1 MGTSQYGSKNGFWDR
16 IVDKKLPNSTLIN
29 NDKQYSY
36 GDNMKVKYATIIVED
51 MDESIKF
58 YTEVM
63 GLEID
68 SQHNPQP
75 GATITLLK
83 GEGDAMIELI
93 KNTENETG
101 LFSVGMDVED
111 INTTVKELKSKGARI
126 TMEPIP
132 ITVGTLAFLED
143 PNGVKIALIQH
154 H

>member
-1 MGTSQYGSKNGFWDR
+1 ME
-16 IVDKKLPNSTLIN
+16 I
-29 NDKQYSY
+29 
-36 GDNMKVKYATIIVED
+36 KYATMIVND

-63 GLEID
+63 GFEID
-68 SQHNPQP
+68 SQYDLGPA
-75 GATITLLK
+75 GAITLMK

-93 KNTENETG
+93 KNSENETG

-111 INTTVKELKSKGARI
+111 INTTVKELKSKGVKI
-126 TMEPIP
+126 TMEPTT

-143 PNGVKIALIQH
+143 PNGVRIALIQH

>member
-1 MGTSQYGSKNGFWDR
+1 MG
-16 IVDKKLPNSTLIN
+16 DKI
-29 NDKQYSY
+29 
-36 GDNMKVKYATIIVED
+36 KVKYATMIVAD

-68 SQHNPQP
+68 SQHNPYP
-75 GATITLLK
+75 GLTITLLK

-93 KNTENETG
+93 ENTENSQETG
-101 LFSVGMDVED
+101 LFSVGMEVED
-111 INTTVKELKSKGARI
+111 INITVKELKSKGAKI
-126 TMEPIP
+126 IQEPTP

-143 PNGVKIALIQH
+143 PNGTRIALIQH

>member
-1 MGTSQYGSKNGFWDR
+1 
-16 IVDKKLPNSTLIN
+16 
-29 NDKQYSY
+29 
-36 GDNMKVKYATIIVED
+36 

-58 YTEVM
+58 YTKVM
-63 GLEID
+63 GFAID
-68 SQHNPQP
+68 SRHNPFP
-75 GATITLLK
+75 GLTITLLK

-101 LFSVGMDVED
+101 LFSVGMKVED

-126 TMEPIP
+126 TQEPTP

-143 PNGVKIALIQH
+143 PNGAKIALIQH

>member
-1 MGTSQYGSKNGFWDR
+1 
-16 IVDKKLPNSTLIN
+16 
-29 NDKQYSY
+29 
-36 GDNMKVKYATIIVED
+36 MKVKYATIIVKN

-58 YTEVM
+58 YTEIM
-63 GLEID
+63 GFKID

-75 GATITLLK
+75 GAIITLLK
-83 GEGDAMIELI
+83 GEGEAMIELI
-93 KNTENETG
+93 KNTVNEPG
-101 LFSVGMDVED
+101 LYSVGMDVED

-143 PNGVKIALIQH
+143 PNGVRIALIQH

>member
-1 MGTSQYGSKNGFWDR
+1 
-16 IVDKKLPNSTLIN
+16 
-29 NDKQYSY
+29 
-36 GDNMKVKYATIIVED
+36 MKVKYGTIIVAD

-63 GLEID
+63 GFEID
-68 SQHNPQP
+68 SKYNLGP
-75 GATITLLK
+75 GLAITLLK

-93 KNTENETG
+93 KNPKDEIG
-101 LFSVGMDVED
+101 LFSVGMEVKD
-111 INTTVKELKSKGARI
+111 INATVKELKSKGAKI

-143 PNGVKIALIQH
+143 PNGVRIALIQH

>member
-1 MGTSQYGSKNGFWDR
+1 
-16 IVDKKLPNSTLIN
+16 
-29 NDKQYSY
+29 
-36 GDNMKVKYATIIVED
+36 MKVKYATIIVKD
-51 MDESIKF
+51 MDRSVKF

-63 GLEID
+63 GFKID
-68 SQHNPQP
+68 SQHDPIP
-75 GATITLLK
+75 GATIILLK
-83 GEGDAMIELI
+83 GDGDAMIELI
-93 KNTENETG
+93 KNTVNEPG
-101 LFSVGMDVED
+101 LFSIGMDVED